1 MIDPNRQL
9 LNSIITN
16 IVTGNVLRTSGS
28 LDKGAK
34 ASYDLHAYLESGK
47 TSDSGLPTKAI

>member
-16 IVTGNVLRTSGS
+16 IVTGNVLRPSGS

-34 ASYDLHAYLESGK
+34 ASYNLHAYLESGK